1 MKRLLNYDPD
11 QRISAE
17 DAIKHSWIQKRAY
30 EEIDPTITLKA
41 LQNLRNFTAEKK
53 LQHATITYL
62 VNQLAQKEDLV
73 DLQKA
78 FKALDKNSDGKLS
91 RDELVEGYRKIYGEL
106 AELEVDKILAK
117 VDANGSG
124 EIDYSGN
131 NSMKFH
137 SIFRMGRSYH

>member
-1 MKRLLNYDPD
+1 
-11 QRISAE
+11 
-17 DAIKHSWIQKRAY
+17 
-30 EEIDPTITLKA
+30 
-41 LQNLRNFTAEKK
+41 
-53 LQHATITYL
+53 
-62 VNQLAQKEDLV
+62 LV

-106 AELEVDKILAK
+106 AELEVDKILGK

-131 NSMKFH
+131 KLNVD
-137 SIFRMGRSYH
+137 

>member
-1 MKRLLNYDPD
+1 L
-11 QRISAE
+11 I
-17 DAIKHSWIQKRAY
+17 
-30 EEIDPTITLKA
+30 
-41 LQNLRNFTAEKK
+41 
-53 LQHATITYL
+53 
-62 VNQLAQKEDLV
+62 

-131 NSMKFH
+131 KLIKINTT
-137 SIFRMGRSYH
+137 FRMGGSYH